1 MIPGIGQLFTPL
13 GYLRITHP
21 IKPWFDLY
29 IPLIVTGVVFA
40 VLMLLPGKVNLF
52 GDSGLVAHIT
62 QLLQMLIGFYIA
74 ALAAVATFPSEVLDQ
89 GFAGDPVKLRV
100 KRQGKKKQIEINR
113 RRFLSYL
120 FGYLA
125 FESLFLFIVGM
136 SISVLH
142 NNLATLLNEGWI
154 SFIKPVF
161 ILVYLF
167 LISNLVVTT
176 LLGLH
181 YLTDRIHRPPNG
193 AQPPESG
200 SSSSK
205 E

>member
-1 MIPGIGQLFTPL
+1 MIPGLGQLFTPL
-13 GYLRITHP
+13 AYLRIHHP
-21 IKPWFDLY
+21 IKPWFDLF
-29 IPLIVTGVVFA
+29 IPLILCCLGFGI
-40 VLMLLPGKVNLF
+40 LMFLPGRVNLF
-52 GDSGLVAHIT
+52 GEAGLVAHVT

-89 GFAGDPVKLRV
+89 GFAGDPVRITV
-100 KRQGKKKQIEINR
+100 RRQGKRKQIEINR

-125 FESLFLFIVGM
+125 FESLFLFMVGM

-142 NNLATLLNEGWI
+142 NNLATLLDQKLI
-154 SFIKPVF
+154 DFVKPAFIF
-161 ILVYLF
+161 VYLF
-167 LISNLVVTT
+167 LITNLMVTT

-181 YLTDRIHRPPNG
+181 YLTDRIHRPPDG
-193 AQPPESG
+193 PLDSDSG
-200 SSSSK
+200 SSEGS